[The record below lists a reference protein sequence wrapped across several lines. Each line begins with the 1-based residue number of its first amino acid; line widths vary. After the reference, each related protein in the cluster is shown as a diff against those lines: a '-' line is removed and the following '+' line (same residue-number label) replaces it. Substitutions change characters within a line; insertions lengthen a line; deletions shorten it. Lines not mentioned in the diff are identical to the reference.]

1 MIYVCVNLRAE
12 GFLKY
17 KSRISPE
24 TLDFSS
30 HETKRKQSKLINS
43 EYDTIQ
49 QDHRS

>member
-24 TLDFSS
+24 TL
-30 HETKRKQSKLINS
+30 KQTLAAMKLKESKAS
-43 EYDTIQ
+43 
-49 QDHRS
+49 